1 MENLKINNSLFSV
14 IVPVYGVKDYLPK
27 CIESVLNQ
35 TFSDYELIL
44 VDDGSIDGSGLICD
58 DYAEKD
64 NRIRVIHKENGGLV
78 SARKAGASESTG
90 DYIVC
95 VDGDDFIGPEY
106 LKKISNCIN
115 ETHADL
121 IMDGCVWWKSD
132 TDFVT
137 AKVSDGYYGVPLETG
152 FYDRSRMEKEVF
164 PNLIENKKSKNIQN
178 SVWGKAFKRE
188 LYVPV
193 QLSVQNSIHMAEDTC
208 VVKPVLF
215 NAQSFAVLDNAEYYY
230 RQTEASMTRS
240 VKSYKWEAPE
250 IISRHLENLIDMSF
264 QDMQEQVYRNCVHL
278 LFNVCRAHKS
288 FKGMKTD
295 YYKTAVKKA
304 RFSFGTKGWLARL
317 VLSIM
322 I

>member
-1 MENLKINNSLFSV
+1 MENLEMKNPLFSV

-35 TFSDYELIL
+35 TFTDYELIL
-44 VDDGSIDGSGLICD
+44 VDDGSKDGSGEICD
-58 DYAEKD
+58 KYAEKD
-64 NRIRVIHKENGGLV
+64 SRIKVIHKENCGLV
-78 SARKAGASESTG
+78 SARKEGALEAKG
-90 DYIVC
+90 GYVVC
-95 VDGDDFIGPEY
+95 LDGDDFLGTSY
-106 LKKISNCIN
+106 LKNFSDCIN
-115 ETHADL
+115 ETHADV

-152 FYDRSRMEKEVF
+152 FYDRSRMEREVF
-164 PNLIENKKSKNIQN
+164 PDLIENRKSKNIQN
-178 SVWGKAFKRE
+178 SVWGKAFKKE

-193 QLSVQNSIHMAEDTC
+193 QLSVENQIHMAEDTC

-215 NAQSFAVLDNAEYYY
+215 NAQSFSVLDNAEYYY
-230 RQTEASMTRS
+230 RQTEASMTRN

-250 IISRHLENLIDMSF
+250 IISRHLENHIDMSF
-264 QDMQEQVYRNCVHL
+264 SDMQEQVYRNCVHL

-322 I
+322 M